1 MKNKKQKNKKQKQLS
16 LFSDEQLGRKINL
29 NTKINILDDKAVNK
43 LLENFQMVS
52 SKQLALILSKPN
64 DDSLRVARCEN
75 RGFTWYKHDGSV
87 YYNLPE
93 VMRELK
99 VGLNA

>member
-1 MKNKKQKNKKQKQLS
+1 MKNKKQKNKKLKQLS

-29 NTKINILDDKAVNK
+29 NIKINKLDDAAVNK

>member
-1 MKNKKQKNKKQKQLS
+1 MKNKKQKQLS

>member
-1 MKNKKQKNKKQKQLS
+1 MTKNTKQKQLS
-16 LFSDEQLGRKINL
+16 LFPAKKINL
-29 NTKINILDDKAVNK
+29 NTKINKLNDEAVNK

-52 SKQLALILSKPN
+52 SKQLALILSKKN
-64 DDSLRVARCEN
+64 DDCLRVARCEN

-99 VGLNA
+99 VGINA

>member
-1 MKNKKQKNKKQKQLS
+1 MSKNKTQTQLS
-16 LFSDEQLGRKINL
+16 LFSITQLDKKNNL
-29 NTKINILDDKAVNK
+29 NTKINKLDDAAVKK
-43 LLENFQMVS
+43 LMESFQMVS
-52 SKQLALILSKPN
+52 SKQLAKILSKPN

-75 RGFTWYKHDGSV
+75 RGFTWYKHDGTV

-93 VMRELK
+93 VMREIK

>member
-1 MKNKKQKNKKQKQLS
+1 MSKNKTQTQLS
-16 LFSDEQLGRKINL
+16 LFSITQLDKKNNL
-29 NTKINILDDKAVNK
+29 NTIINTLDDAAVKK
-43 LLENFQMVS
+43 LMESFQMVS
-52 SKQLALILSKPN
+52 SKQLAKILSKPN
-64 DDSLRVARCEN
+64 DNSLRVARCEN

-93 VMRELK
+93 VMREIK

>member
-1 MKNKKQKNKKQKQLS
+1 MTNKKQKQLS
-16 LFSDEQLGRKINL
+16 LFTTDQLCKKINL
-29 NTKINILDDKAVNK
+29 NTKLNTLSDIAIENLLTK
-43 LLENFQMVS
+43 LHLVS
-52 SKQLALILSKPN
+52 SKQLAVILSKKN

-75 RGFTWYKHDGSV
+75 RGFPWYKYEGAV

-93 VMRELK
+93 VMRKIK